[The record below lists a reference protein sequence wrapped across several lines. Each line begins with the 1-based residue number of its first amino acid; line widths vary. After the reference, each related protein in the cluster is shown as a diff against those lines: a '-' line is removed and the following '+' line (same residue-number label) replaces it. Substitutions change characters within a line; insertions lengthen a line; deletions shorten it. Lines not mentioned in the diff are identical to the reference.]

1 MRDFQQIYADYYT
14 VVYRYILSLC
24 RDETLAEEV
33 TQEAFFK
40 ALKNIGKFRGQ
51 CRLEVWLCQIAKNTL
66 YTLSEKRR
74 RTLPLPEEPIPAKT
88 DVETSFAE
96 KDDARRAHAALHRL
110 PEPYREVFWM
120 RAFGE
125 MTFAE
130 IGALFGKTES
140 WARVTY
146 YRARMKIREEMQ

>member
-1 MRDFQQIYADYYT
+1 MRDFEQIYADYYT
-14 VVYRYILSLC
+14 VVYRYILGLC
-24 RDETLAEEV
+24 GDAVLAEEV
-33 TQEAFFK
+33 AQEAFFK

-51 CRLEVWLCQIAKNTL
+51 CKLEVWLCQIAKNTL
-66 YTLSEKRR
+66 YTLAEKRK
-74 RTLPLPEEPIPAKT
+74 RTSPLPQEPIPAES
-88 DVETSFAE
+88 DVEATFAE

-125 MTFAE
+125 MSFAE
-130 IGALFGKTES
+130 IGALFDKSES

-146 YRARMKIREEMQ
+146 HRARIRIREEMQ

>member
-1 MRDFQQIYADYYT
+1 MRDFERIYADYFT
-14 VVYRYILSLC
+14 VVYRFIFGLC
-24 RDETLAEEV
+24 GDAVLAEEV

-40 ALKNIGKFRGQ
+40 ALKSIGKFRGQ

-74 RTLPLPEEPIPAKT
+74 HTAPLVQETIPAET
-88 DVETSFAE
+88 DVAATFAE

-130 IGALFGKTES
+130 IGALFDKTES

-146 YRARMKIREEMQ
+146 HRAKMKIREEMQ

>member
-1 MRDFQQIYADYYT
+1 MRDFEQIYADYYT
-14 VVYRYILSLC
+14 VVYRYILGLC
-24 RDETLAEEV
+24 GDAVLAEEV
-33 TQEAFFK
+33 AQEAFFK

-51 CRLEVWLCQIAKNTL
+51 CKLEVWLCQIAKNTL
-66 YTLSEKRR
+66 YTIAEKRK
-74 RTLPLPEEPIPAKT
+74 RTSPLPQEPIPAES
-88 DVETSFAE
+88 DVEATFVE

-125 MTFAE
+125 MSFAE
-130 IGALFGKTES
+130 IGALFDKSES

-146 YRARMKIREEMQ
+146 HRARIRIREEM